1 MTKTVLKRVY
11 VDIPV
16 SLHKRIRAIAKQ
28 ERMPMKHVLER
39 ALIAVY
45 GNHKKDKRR

>member
-1 MTKTVLKRVY
+1 MTKATLKRVY

-28 ERMPMKHVLER
+28 ENLRMKHVLER
-39 ALIAVY
+39 ALIGVY